1 MSVIALE
8 LPSED
13 APKGKAKL
21 NLDLAAI
28 TSAQPVVAVD
38 SSAVRFSH
46 REMLRVKGPRPA

>member
-1 MSVIALE
+1 MIALE